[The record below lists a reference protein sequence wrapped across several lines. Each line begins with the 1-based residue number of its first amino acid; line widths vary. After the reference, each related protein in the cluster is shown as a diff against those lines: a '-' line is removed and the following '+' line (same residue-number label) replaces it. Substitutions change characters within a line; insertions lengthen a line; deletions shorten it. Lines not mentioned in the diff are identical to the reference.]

1 MKSGLHGKSTLTNN
15 VTSVNALGL
24 YLLVQDREY
33 FVPFADYPAFKSAT
47 LDQIF
52 DFQQI
57 APGQFHWRALDVDI
71 EVDALGNPNR
81 FPLMYR

>member
-1 MKSGLHGKSTLTNN
+1 MSPTIFTIG
-15 VTSVNALGL
+15 ALGL

-33 FVPFADYPAFKSAT
+33 FVPFTDYPTFRSAT

-57 APGQFHWRALDVDI
+57 GPRQFHWRTLDVDI
-71 EVDALGNPNR
+71 ELDALEEPSR